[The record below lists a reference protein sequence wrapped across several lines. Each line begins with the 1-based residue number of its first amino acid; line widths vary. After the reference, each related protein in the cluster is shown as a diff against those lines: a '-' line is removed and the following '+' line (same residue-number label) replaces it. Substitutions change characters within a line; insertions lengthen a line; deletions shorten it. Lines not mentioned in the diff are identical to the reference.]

1 MEDKLLDRLSEQM
14 EQDYRRYPH
23 PLGTEEAEQ

>member
-1 MEDKLLDRLSEQM
+1 MLDSLEELSESM

-23 PLGTEEAEQ
+23 PLDAEEENA

>member
-1 MEDKLLDRLSEQM
+1 MGNQTEELSEQM

-23 PLGTEEAEQ
+23 PLNAEEDG

>member
-1 MEDKLLDRLSEQM
+1 MDNEAEELSEQM

-23 PLGTEEAEQ
+23 PLSTEDNV